1 MQAVLSA
8 RPLVCQRKRVTSLP
22 NFRSE
27 RVVDMLGLLPAPP
40 FCFAG
45 RRQSNADRS
54 AHATS
59 PSPKTK
65 QATIRPPVRA
75 AAPRRASSVTA
86 AALSPHMLGSMT
98 SNVMSTLAE
107 GAPGSVDAP
116 VWAIALGAVVVTA
129 GALLLTAGLKPGAR
143 RG

>member
-1 MQAVLSA
+1 
-8 RPLVCQRKRVTSLP
+8 
-22 NFRSE
+22 
-27 RVVDMLGLLPAPP
+27 
-40 FCFAG
+40 
-45 RRQSNADRS
+45 
-54 AHATS
+54 
-59 PSPKTK
+59 
-65 QATIRPPVRA
+65 
-75 AAPRRASSVTA
+75 
-86 AALSPHMLGSMT
+86 MLGSMT